1 VSELQLQISNL
12 GDLAE
17 SSKKLLEAFPNSSI
31 FAFRGEL
38 GAGKTT
44 FIKALCQQLGVE
56 EVMSSPSFSIINEY
70 RSIGGEVIYH
80 FDLYRLKS
88 IEEALDIGMEE
99 YLYSDNHCFVEWPER
114 AEGILPAETV
124 FVNISVVNG
133 LREISCRSS
142 L

>member
-1 VSELQLQISNL
+1 MKNYTVPSIESLPATVKSF
-12 GDLAE
+12 LAD
-17 SSKKLLEAFPNSSI
+17 FPASRI
-31 FAFRGEL
+31 FAFHGEL

-114 AEGILPAETV
+114 AEGILPEETV
-124 FVNISVVNG
+124 FVNISVRNG
-133 LREISCRSS
+133 LREISCRSR

>member
-1 VSELQLQISNL
+1 MSDLQLKISNL
-12 GDLAE
+12 DDLAE
-17 SSKKLLEAFPNSSI
+17 SSKKLLEAFPKSRI

-88 IEEALDIGMEE
+88 IEEALVEVYKRIRPGDLATPESAQSFLEAMFFN
-99 YLYSDNHCFVEWPER
+99 YL
-114 AEGILPAETV
+114 
-124 FVNISVVNG
+124 
-133 LREISCRSS
+133 
-142 L
+142 